1 MTTQQIETLFNK
13 YLAAFKS
20 YDLDSVIACH
30 HLPCTLHTPDKIVLV
45 NSIDDCK
52 QEFNDIFTQLK
63 QANTAKIVAQK
74 SSYMTINTGLLLV
87 CIEWDFIDEQ
97 DQVFTDFCAYY
108 HVSVLSGDKQELAI
122 VNVVSHELVN
132 ALPLAN
138 VFYVSG

>member
-1 MTTQQIETLFNK
+1 VIAQQIETLFNK
-13 YLAAFKS
+13 YLAAFKT

-30 HLPCTLHTPDKIVLV
+30 HLPCTLHTPDKIVLI
-45 NSIDDCK
+45 NSIDDCR

-74 SSYMTINTGLLLV
+74 ASYMAINTGLLLV
-87 CIEWDFIDEQ
+87 CIEWEFIDEQ

-108 HVSVLSGDKQELAI
+108 HVSVVNSTKQELAI

-132 ALPLAN
+132 ALSLAN
-138 VFYVSG
+138 AFSVSG

>member
-1 MTTQQIETLFNK
+1 VIAQQIEILFNK
-13 YLAAFKS
+13 YLAAFRS

-45 NSIDDCK
+45 NSVDDCR
-52 QEFNDIFTQLK
+52 QEFTDIFTQLK

-74 SSYMTINTGLLLV
+74 ASYMAINKDLLLV

-108 HVSVLSGDKQELAI
+108 HVSVVNSAKQKLAI

-132 ALPLAN
+132 SLSLTN
-138 VFYVSG
+138 VFSVSG